1 METRAAAWERRF
13 DWIVMVAA
21 ALVVPVIAVEQS
33 HAGHTL
39 RFLAAIGNWAIWLV
53 FLAEVVVL
61 LSMVENKRRWL
72 LDHPLDVAIVVLTP
86 PFLPASLQSL
96 RMFRLLRLLRLIRV
110 VQAARRLFSPQGLR
124 WAALL
129 ALLTAFCGGAAFAA
143 VERGHNPKVD
153 NTWDGVWWAIST
165 MTTVG
170 YGDITPMTDTG
181 RMIAVV
187 VMVVGIGFLTLLIG
201 GAAEGFVGKDV
212 AEASGDLKN
221 IEDLETHVLAEIHE
235 ISSRLQSL
243 EASVRRLR
251 AG

>member
-1 METRAAAWERRF
+1 METRAARWERRF

-21 ALVVPVIAVEQS
+21 ALVVPIIAVEQS

-39 RFLAAIGNWAIWLV
+39 RTLATIGNWAIWLV

-61 LSMVENKRRWL
+61 LSIVENKKRWL

-96 RMFRLLRLLRLIRV
+96 RVFRLLRLLRLIRV
-110 VQAARRLFSPQGLR
+110 VQAARRLFSPQGLK

-129 ALLTAFCGGAAFAA
+129 ALITAFCGGAAFAA
-143 VERGHNPKVD
+143 VEEGHNPKVHD
-153 NTWDGVWWAIST
+153 TWDGVWWSIST
-165 MTTVG
+165 MSTVG

-201 GAAEGFVGKDV
+201 GAAEGFVSKD
-212 AEASGDLKN
+212 AAKAQGDLRN
-221 IEDLETHVLAEIHE
+221 IEQLEADVLTEIHE
-235 ISSRLQSL
+235 ISTRLQSL
-243 EASVRRLR
+243 EANVRRLR
-251 AG
+251 SG